1 MSIKFAKAI
10 SYYDM
15 AHLMKLVGRNAP
27 FMHDPDRLNDF
38 VKQFDKI
45 WIVSMRDPGVPAL
58 FNYPKEKQPYNLLQ
72 MEFHD
77 IHVETE
83 EDKAAV
89 LRRGEIYPN
98 EEHART
104 IVEFI
109 KKAHSHDS
117 QSNDLLL
124 THFMM
129 GIARSGAVADYTTDL
144 LGLDRKSFEA
154 LNPQI
159 RPNKTMYKLL
169 RKVYQSFNK
178 IRIN

>member
-15 AHLMKLVGRNAP
+15 AHLLGLVDRNRP
-27 FMHDPDRLNDF
+27 FMHDPDRLKEF
-38 VKQFDKI
+38 VGRFNKV

-58 FNYPKEKQPYNLLQ
+58 FNYQSPPYNLLQ

-89 LRRGEIYPN
+89 IKRNEIYPN
-98 EEHART
+98 EEHAKT

-109 KKAHSHDS
+109 KKAHEHSPD
-117 QSNDLLL
+117 SNDLLL
-124 THFMM
+124 THCMM
-129 GIARSGAVADYTTDL
+129 GIARSGAVADYTTEL
-144 LGLDRKSFEA
+144 LGLDRPSFEA

-169 RKVYQSFNK
+169 RKV
-178 IRIN
+178 